1 MTIPFRR
8 RALLAG
14 LAGAPAAPAYPRSAQ
29 AKAAWPDQAIR
40 LIVPYTPGGS
50 NDAIARPVADGLQGP
65 LGQPVVVENKPGAA
79 STIGAGYVANA
90 APDGYTLLLASSSFA
105 TSSIVHKTP
114 YDALRSFEPVARICT
129 APMLIVTKPKGG
141 FPDMKAL
148 VAAAKAH
155 PGRLQYGTA
164 GLGGIGHF
172 TMEAFNDAAGIK
184 MEVVPYSGISPAQA
198 DLLAGRIDFL
208 ITTMASV
215 SNLVSSNQVPVIAC
229 MGEQRMAFAPEV
241 PTAREATGI
250 DFAVEVWWGI
260 LAPKGV
266 PQPIRQRLNREI
278 NAFIRTPG
286 YQRFLEIEG
295 ARPAPTDLD
304 DFARFMQRDVDRW
317 KHVADVA
324 NIVAG

>member
-1 MTIPFRR
+1 MTVSFRR
-8 RALLAG
+8 RVLLAG
-14 LAGAPAAPAYPRSAQ
+14 AAGGLAAPALPRA
-29 AKAAWPDQAIR
+29 ARAEAAWPDQPIR
-40 LIVPYTPGGS
+40 LVVPYTPGGS
-50 NDAIARPVADGLQGP
+50 NDAIARPVADGLQKP
-65 LGQPVVVENKPGAA
+65 LGKPVVVENKPGAA
-79 STIGAGYVANA
+79 STLGAAYVANA

-114 YDALRSFEPVARICT
+114 YDALGSFEPVARICA

-141 FPDMKAL
+141 FRDMKEL

-172 TMEAFNDAAGIK
+172 TMEAFNVAAGLK

-208 ITTMASV
+208 ITTLASV
-215 SNLVSSNQVPVIAC
+215 SNLVSSNQVPVIAYT
-229 MGEQRMAFAPEV
+229 GEQRMAYAPEV
-241 PTAREATGI
+241 PTIREATGI
-250 DFAVEVWWGI
+250 DYGVDVWWGI

-266 PQPIRQRLNREI
+266 PQPIRQKLNAAI
-278 NAFIRTPG
+278 NNVIASPD
-286 YQRFLEIEG
+286 YQRFLAIEG

-304 DFARFMQRDVDRW
+304 GFAGFLRKDIERW
-317 KHVADVA
+317 RRVAEVA
-324 NIVAG
+324 NIGAG